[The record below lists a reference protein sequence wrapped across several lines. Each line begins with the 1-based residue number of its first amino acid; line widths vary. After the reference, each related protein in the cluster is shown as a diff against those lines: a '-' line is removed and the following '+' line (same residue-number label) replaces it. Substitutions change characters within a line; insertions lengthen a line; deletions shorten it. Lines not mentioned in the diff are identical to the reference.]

1 MPHLRKGLAF
11 PRVYR
16 YIIRYIIRNRISAC
30 KVLFTLG
37 KAEDVSSEEY
47 MELLDEFGNHIRES
61 LRKSDILMRNRKNQY
76 FVFLTDIREDVTLT
90 IYDWDALADTLGE
103 KAAALRRVLQDAGQ
117 ENPSLTVLLL
127 ADEDEI

>member
-1 MPHLRKGLAF
+1 MKTCTLYGA
-11 PRVYR
+11 
-16 YIIRYIIRNRISAC
+16 RIADIDA
-30 KVLFTLG
+30 LY
-37 KAEDVSSEEY
+37 DV
-47 MELLDEFGNHIRES
+47 
-61 LRKSDILMRNRKNQY
+61 
-76 FVFLTDIREDVTLT
+76 LTDIREGVTLT